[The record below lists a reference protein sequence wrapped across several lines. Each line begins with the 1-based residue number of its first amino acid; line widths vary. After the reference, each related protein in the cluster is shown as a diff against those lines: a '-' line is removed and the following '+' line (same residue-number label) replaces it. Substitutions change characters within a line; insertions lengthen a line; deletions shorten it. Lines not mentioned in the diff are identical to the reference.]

1 MSSNYYLGRTP
12 VETLGNSPAFFYALR
27 RDDDGQLYI
36 VRSEQLKDNEMID
49 INEPG
54 DLADNF
60 EDFEAGVDYY
70 EGVDANH
77 DRVFK
82 NLKYTQ
88 YRWDD
93 RPIFYYVDEEGNLI
107 AKVFDNYV
115 YPTGV
120 AE

>member
-12 VETLGNSPAFFYALR
+12 TEELGNSPAFFYALR

-36 VRSEQLKDNEMID
+36 VRSEQLKDNGMID

-54 DLADNF
+54 DPVENF
-60 EDFEAGVDYY
+60 EDFEAGVDYF
-70 EGVDANH
+70 EGVDADH
-77 DRVFK
+77 DQVFM
-82 NLKYTQ
+82 NMKYTQ

-93 RPIFYYVDEEGNLI
+93 RPIFYYVDDEGNLV

-115 YPTGV
+115 YPTGI